1 MGAHFP
7 SSKFM
12 RRHRRFSGGFWWIPE
27 IDAVLKKDAPDEVL
41 GPRRYKSKI
50 NHNSKKTI

>member
-12 RRHRRFSGGFWWIPE
+12 RRRRRYSGGFWWIPE